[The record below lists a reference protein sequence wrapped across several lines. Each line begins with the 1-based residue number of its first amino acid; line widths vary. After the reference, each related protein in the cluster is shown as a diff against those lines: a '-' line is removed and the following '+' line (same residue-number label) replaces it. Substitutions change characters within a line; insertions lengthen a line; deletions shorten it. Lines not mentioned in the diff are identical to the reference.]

1 VSSSFRA
8 PPVPTAAEINFLTL
22 FDAVKRQK
30 KFIFLVAST
39 VALAATA
46 YAFLVTPEY
55 QVNSLLRPAAI
66 NELDALNRSEIYQLP
81 PSQALV
87 KVGASLE
94 SYEVRLNYFRNNQK
108 LFQKFVRPGRTL
120 EQSFEEFNRNAI
132 RVSLPDPKKGD
143 PLSSYILVDMNYP
156 KGVDGVSILNG
167 FVDYAIDSEKEKVA
181 ADLKVIVS
189 NRLNELSEKM
199 NAARAN
205 YENDK
210 AARIAKLQEG
220 SDLSRARLED
230 ERRAL
235 RAQLKTVRADRI
247 SQLNEAIGIA
257 KSLGIRKPATPSSM
271 SDADRA
277 GSSSIMRTEVNN
289 QQTPLYFMGVD
300 ALEAEKTALQR
311 RTSDDFTSARIGEI
325 DKELKL
331 LEKNREIEVLKDRK
345 NEDLF
350 LAGVEPLRAES
361 ARLRNLNIDMSR
373 LKLVAIDK
381 QALEPLSPINPK
393 KKLLIIFGVFLGLAL
408 AICLALLRSLYT
420 FHKAGSKNSQ
430 TACLVQQI

>member
-1 VSSSFRA
+1 MSSSFRA
-8 PPVPTAAEINFLTL
+8 PPVPTATEISFLTL

-30 KFIFLVAST
+30 NFIFVVAST

-46 YAFLVTPEY
+46 YAFMVTPEY
-55 QVNSLLRPAAI
+55 QVSSLLRPAAI

-94 SYEVRLNYFRNNQK
+94 SYEVRLSYFRNNQK
-108 LFQKFVRPGRTL
+108 LFQTFVRPGRTL
-120 EQSFEEFNRNAI
+120 EQSFEEFNRNSI
-132 RVSLPDPKKGD
+132 RISLPDPKKGD

-167 FVDYAIDSEKEKVA
+167 FVNYAIASEKEKVA

-199 NAARAN
+199 NAARAS

-220 SDLSRARLED
+220 SNLSRARLED

-235 RAQLKTVRADRI
+235 HAQLKTVRADRI

-257 KSLGIRKPATPSSM
+257 RSLGIRKPATPSSM

-361 ARLRNLNIDMSR
+361 ARLRNLNIDMNR
-373 LKLVAIDK
+373 LKLVAIDR

-408 AICLALLRSLYT
+408 AICLALFRSLYSV
-420 FHKAGSKNSQ
+420 HNVGSKNSQ
-430 TACLVQQI
+430 TARLSQ

>member
-1 VSSSFRA
+1 
-8 PPVPTAAEINFLTL
+8 
-22 FDAVKRQK
+22 
-30 KFIFLVAST
+30 
-39 VALAATA
+39 
-46 YAFLVTPEY
+46 
-55 QVNSLLRPAAI
+55 
-66 NELDALNRSEIYQLP
+66 
-81 PSQALV
+81 
-87 KVGASLE
+87 
-94 SYEVRLNYFRNNQK
+94 
-108 LFQKFVRPGRTL
+108 
-120 EQSFEEFNRNAI
+120 
-132 RVSLPDPKKGD
+132 
-143 PLSSYILVDMNYP
+143 
-156 KGVDGVSILNG
+156 
-167 FVDYAIDSEKEKVA
+167 
-181 ADLKVIVS
+181 
-189 NRLNELSEKM
+189 
-199 NAARAN
+199 
-205 YENDK
+205 
-210 AARIAKLQEG
+210 
-220 SDLSRARLED
+220 
-230 ERRAL
+230 
-235 RAQLKTVRADRI
+235 
-247 SQLNEAIGIA
+247 
-257 KSLGIRKPATPSSM
+257 
-271 SDADRA
+271 
-277 GSSSIMRTEVNN
+277 
-289 QQTPLYFMGVD
+289 MGVD

>member
-1 VSSSFRA
+1 MSSSFRA
-8 PPVPTAAEINFLTL
+8 PPVPTATEINFLTL

-30 KFIFLVAST
+30 KFIFVVAST

-46 YAFLVTPEY
+46 YAFMVTPEY
-55 QVNSLLRPAAI
+55 QVSSLLRPAAI

-87 KVGASLE
+87 KVGSSLE
-94 SYEVRLNYFRNNQK
+94 SYEVRLSYFRNNQK
-108 LFQKFVRPGRTL
+108 LFQTFVRPGRTL
-120 EQSFEEFNRNAI
+120 EQSFEEFNRNSMRI
-132 RVSLPDPKKGD
+132 SLPDPKKGD

-167 FVDYAIDSEKEKVA
+167 FVNYAIASEKEKVA

-235 RAQLKTVRADRI
+235 HAQLKTVRADRI

-257 KSLGIRKPATPSSM
+257 RSLGIRKPATPSSM

-361 ARLRNLNIDMSR
+361 ARLRNLNIDMNR
-373 LKLVAIDK
+373 LKLVAIDR

-408 AICLALLRSLYT
+408 AICLALFRSLYSV
-420 FHKAGSKNSQ
+420 HNVGSKNSQ
-430 TACLVQQI
+430 MTRLSQ